1 MYDSKLN
8 LLFIGTGNGS
18 PWNRQYRGDG
28 GGDNLYIASVIAV
41 NPDTGKYVWH
51 YQETP
56 GDEWDYDATSPLML
70 ADLKIDGHSRRV
82 VMQAS
87 KNGMYYVWD
96 ARTGKVLEAKN
107 FVHVTWNNGI
117 DEVTGRPLMTLID
130 RYDVTRQIAIVEP
143 GGQGAHAWHPFSYN
157 PQTGLVVFLDH
168 RDQRR

>member
-1 MYDSKLN
+1 M
-8 LLFIGTGNGS
+8 GS

-28 GGDNLYIASVIAV
+28 GGDNLYIASIIAV

-70 ADLKIDGHSRRV
+70 ADLRIDGRSRRV

-87 KNGMYYVWD
+87 KNGMYYVLD
-96 ARTGKVLEAKN
+96 AHTGKVISAKN
-107 FVHVTWNNGI
+107 FVHVTWNDGI
-117 DEVTGRPLMTLID
+117 DPATGQPLMTQID
-130 RYDVTRQIAIVEP
+130 RYDITRKVAIVEP

-157 PQTGLVVFLDH
+157 PQTGLVYFSVIETAA
-168 RDQRR
+168 